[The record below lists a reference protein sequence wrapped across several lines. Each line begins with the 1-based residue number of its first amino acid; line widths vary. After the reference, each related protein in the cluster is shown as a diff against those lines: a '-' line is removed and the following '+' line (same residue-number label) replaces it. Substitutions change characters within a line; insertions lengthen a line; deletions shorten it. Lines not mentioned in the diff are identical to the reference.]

1 MVKILVGKL
10 IRLLTRDQ
18 EFVRLN
24 YVVSAEP
31 AWLSQ
36 VTALV
41 FVYHFLSLSESCTFL
56 LEQSSRT
63 LSGRKFLLL

>member
-1 MVKILVGKL
+1 MLKILMGKL

-41 FVYHFLSLSESCTFL
+41 FVYHFLSLSGT
-56 LEQSSRT
+56 T
-63 LSGRKFLLL
+63 RKKKFEENHSF

>member
-1 MVKILVGKL
+1 MVKILMGKL

-24 YVVSAEP
+24 YVVSEEP
-31 AWLSQ
+31 GELSQ
-36 VTALV
+36 VTALGLV
-41 FVYHFLSLSESCTFL
+41 DHFLSCTFL
-56 LEQSSRT
+56 LELSSRT